1 MNRNVKSIK
10 VDRLMDSDTRQHHKN
25 AMNRNAKSIKL
36 VQLMKF
42 DTIRN
47 VQNAMNSNVKL
58 TKVGRLTESDN
69 RQHHKKATNRI
80 DGFLIKTIGNEV
92 LEGRGIWCRG
102 SGNLV
107 SRVGELTVSL

>member
-1 MNRNVKSIK
+1 
-10 VDRLMDSDTRQHHKN
+10 MDSDTRQHHKN

-92 LEGRGIWCRG
+92 L
-102 SGNLV
+102 
-107 SRVGELTVSL
+107 